1 MSAFTEH
8 IQLEGLHAKDL
19 QGTAA
24 TIKAYCCEHNS
35 GCLRGECQHFFFFFY
50 KHWNFQLSLKR

>member
-24 TIKAYCCEHNS
+24 TIKAYCYEHNS
-35 GCLRGECQHFFFFFY
+35 GCLRGECQHFFFFTNIGIF
-50 KHWNFQLSLKR
+50 S